1 MKRFFFFLTASNE
14 HTPFALI
21 HGSEQLNVYP
31 QSSEVK
37 LMTDSK
43 IWNMISS
50 NKSCIYL
57 VTKKI
62 CQVEL
67 RKFIVFL
74 DQQLVVILQ
83 KCSLIRMNTDHY
95 KLFETSR
102 RQDATHSPN
111 TIIGDIISKIAS
123 K

>member
-1 MKRFFFFLTASNE
+1 
-14 HTPFALI
+14 
-21 HGSEQLNVYP
+21 
-31 QSSEVK
+31 
-37 LMTDSK
+37 
-43 IWNMISS
+43 MISS